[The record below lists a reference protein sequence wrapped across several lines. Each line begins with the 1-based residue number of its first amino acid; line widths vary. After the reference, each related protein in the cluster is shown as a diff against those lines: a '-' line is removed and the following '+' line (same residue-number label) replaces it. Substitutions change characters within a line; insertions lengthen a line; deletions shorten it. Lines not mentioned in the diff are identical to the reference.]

1 MSRTGKGWS
10 EMDLTDTLGGKK
22 TLMCEKWY
30 LVRTPQRIIE
40 KREKWSLLVVSDS
53 LQLHELWPARLLSV
67 RGIFQA
73 RILEWVAISYS
84 RGSSDPEIKPG
95 SPESPA
101 LAGRFFT
108 TNTTWQEY
116 WRYSGIEPGS
126 PALQVDCI

>member
-73 RILEWVAISYS
+73 RILEWVASSFS
-84 RGSSDPEIKPG
+84 RGCSQTRDRTLVSCI
-95 SPESPA
+95 
-101 LAGRFFT
+101 AGRLLLIRTSLYDTIKF
-108 TNTTWQEY
+108 
-116 WRYSGIEPGS
+116 RRL
-126 PALQVDCI
+126 AH